1 MLDPKIIRDKPELIK
16 QMLKDRAVE
25 FDFEKMLELNK
36 TRKEMMMQ
44 SDELKQKRNQMS
56 VKIGS
61 EKKAGNDASELLREM
76 GEISKKLD
84 DLESLRKTVDENY
97 HNLSFSIPN
106 LVHDSVPKGADESF
120 NKQVRTWG
128 EIPKFDFEVKDHI
141 DLGLEL
147 DIVDIERASKTAG
160 ARFYY
165 LKDGLVKLGQ
175 ALTAF
180 ALDFVSNKNYNLIQ
194 PPYMINRQSMEGA
207 VIADD
212 FEDVIYK
219 VQDEDLFLIGTSEH
233 AIASMYYDEI
243 LEGSKIPL
251 RYASISPCFRREAGA
266 HGKDQKGIF
275 RVHQFEKIEQFIFC
289 RPEESWE
296 EHEKMIKNTE
306 EFYQQLEIPY
316 RLMLLSSGD
325 MGKVSAKTY
334 DIEAW
339 MAGQNAYRE
348 IVSCSNCIDY
358 QSRRLKI
365 RFREKSNEDTK
376 YIHTLNSTLVAI
388 ERTMVAIL
396 ENNQTKDGH
405 VEVPKVLQKYFGAVS
420 YTHLTLPTILLV

>member
-1 MLDPKIIRDKPELIK
+1 MLDPKIIRDEPDRIK

-36 TRKEMMMQ
+36 TRKEMMIQ

-61 EKKAGNDASELLREM
+61 EKKAGNDASELLIEM

-84 DLESLRKTVDENY
+84 ELENSRKTVDDDY

-106 LVHDSVPKGADESF
+106 LIHNSVPKGADESF

-147 DIVDIERASKTAG
+147 DIVDLERASKTAG

-175 ALTAF
+175 SLTAF
-180 ALDFVSNKNYNLIQ
+180 ALNFVSGKNYNLIQ

-251 RYASISPCFRREAGA
+251 RYASISPCFRKEAGA

-348 IVSCSNCIDY
+348 IVSCSNCVDY

-365 RFREKSNEDTK
+365 RFRDKSNEDTK
-376 YIHTLNSTLVAI
+376 YIHTLNSTLIAI

-405 VEVPKVLQKYFGAVS
+405 VEIPKVLQKYFGDNM
-420 YTHLTLPTILLV
+420 I

>member
-1 MLDPKIIRDKPELIK
+1 MLDPKIIRDEPERIK
-16 QMLKDRAVE
+16 EMLKDRAVE
-25 FDFEKMLELNK
+25 FDLEKMLELNK
-36 TRKEMMMQ
+36 VRKDMMQ
-44 SDELKQKRNQMS
+44 QTDELKQKRNQMS
-56 VKIGS
+56 MKIAT
-61 EKKAGNDASELLREM
+61 EKKAGNDASELLQEM
-76 GEISKKLD
+76 SQISSKLD
-84 DLESLRKTVDENY
+84 DMENQRKTIDDDY
-97 HNLSFSIPN
+97 HKLSFSIPN
-106 LVHDSVPKGADESF
+106 MIHDSVPKGPNESF

-128 EIPKFDFEVKDHI
+128 DVPKFDFEVKDHI
-141 DLGLEL
+141 DLGLGL
-147 DIVDIERASKTAG
+147 DIVDLERASKTAG

-165 LKDGLVKLGQ
+165 LKGGLVKLGQ

-180 ALDFVSNKNYNLIQ
+180 ALDFVSKRDYNLIQ

-212 FEDVIYK
+212 FEEVIYK

-233 AIASMYYDEI
+233 AIASMHYDEI
-243 LEGSKIPL
+243 LEGGKIPL
-251 RYASISPCFRREAGA
+251 RYASVSPCFRKEAGA

-289 RPEESWE
+289 RPEESWD

-306 EFYQQLEIPY
+306 EFYQELEIPY

-325 MGKVSAKTY
+325 LGKVSAKTY

-339 MAGQNAYRE
+339 MSGQNAYRE
-348 IVSCSNCIDY
+348 IVSCSNCLDY

-405 VEVPKVLQKYFGAVS
+405 VEVPKVLQKYFGDN
-420 YTHLTLPTILLV
+420 LI

>member
-1 MLDPKIIRDKPELIK
+1 MLDPKIIRDEPHRIK
-16 QMLKDRAVE
+16 QMLRDRAVE

-61 EKKAGNDASELLREM
+61 EKKAGNDASDLLKEM

-84 DLESLRKTVDENY
+84 ELENSRKTVDDNY

-106 LVHDSVPKGADESF
+106 LIHDSVPKGADETF

-128 EIPKFDFEVKDHI
+128 EIPKFEFKVKDHI

-147 DIVDIERASKTAG
+147 DIVDLERASKTAG

-175 ALTAF
+175 SLTAF
-180 ALDFVSNKNYNLIQ
+180 ALDFVSGKNYNLIQ

-233 AIASMYYDEI
+233 AIAYMYYDEI

-251 RYASISPCFRREAGA
+251 RYASISPCFRKEAGA

-306 EFYQQLEIPY
+306 EFYQKLEIPY

-348 IVSCSNCIDY
+348 IVSCSNCVDY

-365 RFREKSNEDTK
+365 RFRDKSNEDTK
-376 YIHTLNSTLVAI
+376 YIHTLNSTLIAI

-405 VEVPKVLQKYFGAVS
+405 VEIPKVLQKYFGDNM
-420 YTHLTLPTILLV
+420 I

>member
-1 MLDPKIIRDKPELIK
+1 MLDPKIIRDEPEKIK
-16 QMLKDRAVE
+16 EMLKDRAVE
-25 FDFEKMLELNK
+25 FDLEKMLELNK
-36 TRKEMMMQ
+36 VRKDMMQ
-44 SDELKQKRNQMS
+44 QTDELKQKRNQMS
-56 VKIGS
+56 MKIAT
-61 EKKAGNDASELLREM
+61 EKKAGNDASELLQEM
-76 GEISKKLD
+76 SQISSKLD
-84 DLESLRKTVDENY
+84 DMENQRKTIDDDY
-97 HNLSFSIPN
+97 HKLSFSIPN
-106 LVHDSVPKGADESF
+106 MIHDSVPKGPDESF

-128 EIPKFDFEVKDHI
+128 DIPKFDFEIKDHI
-141 DLGLEL
+141 DLGLGL
-147 DIVDIERASKTAG
+147 DIVDLERASKTAG

-165 LKDGLVKLGQ
+165 LKGGLVKLGQ

-180 ALDFVSNKNYNLIQ
+180 ALDFVSKRDYNLIQ

-212 FEDVIYK
+212 FEEVIYK

-233 AIASMYYDEI
+233 AIASMHYDEI
-243 LEGSKIPL
+243 LEGGKIPL
-251 RYASISPCFRREAGA
+251 RYASVSPCFRKEAGA

-289 RPEESWE
+289 RPEESWD

-306 EFYQQLEIPY
+306 EFYQELEIPY

-348 IVSCSNCIDY
+348 IVSCSNCLDY

-405 VEVPKVLQKYFGAVS
+405 VEVPKVLQKYFGDN
-420 YTHLTLPTILLV
+420 LI

>member
-1 MLDPKIIRDKPELIK
+1 MLDPKIIRDEPEKIK
-16 QMLKDRAVE
+16 EMLKDRAVE
-25 FDFEKMLELNK
+25 FDLEKMLELNRV
-36 TRKEMMMQ
+36 RKDMMQ
-44 SDELKQKRNQMS
+44 QTDELKQKRNQMS
-56 VKIGS
+56 MKIAT
-61 EKKAGNDASELLREM
+61 EKKAGNDASELLQEM
-76 GEISKKLD
+76 SQISSKLD
-84 DLESLRKTVDENY
+84 DMENQRKTIDDDY
-97 HNLSFSIPN
+97 HKLSFSIPN
-106 LVHDSVPKGADESF
+106 MIHDSVPKGPDESF

-128 EIPKFDFEVKDHI
+128 DVPKFDFEVKDHI
-141 DLGLEL
+141 DLGLGL
-147 DIVDIERASKTAG
+147 DIVDLERASKTAG

-165 LKDGLVKLGQ
+165 LKGGLVKLGQ

-180 ALDFVSNKNYNLIQ
+180 ALDFVSKRDYNLIQ

-212 FEDVIYK
+212 FEEVIYK

-233 AIASMYYDEI
+233 AIASMHYDEI
-243 LEGSKIPL
+243 LEGGKIPL
-251 RYASISPCFRREAGA
+251 RYASVSPCFRKEAGA

-289 RPEESWE
+289 RPEESWD

-306 EFYQQLEIPY
+306 EFYQELEIPY

-339 MAGQNAYRE
+339 MSGQNAYRE
-348 IVSCSNCIDY
+348 IVSCSNCLDY

-405 VEVPKVLQKYFGAVS
+405 VEVPKVLQKYFGDN
-420 YTHLTLPTILLV
+420 LI

>member
-76 GEISKKLD
+76 GEISKNLD

-365 RFREKSNEDTK
+365 RFREKSNEDTNT
-376 YIHTLNSTLVAI
+376 YTL
-388 ERTMVAIL
+388 
-396 ENNQTKDGH
+396 
-405 VEVPKVLQKYFGAVS
+405 
-420 YTHLTLPTILLV
+420 

>member
-1 MLDPKIIRDKPELIK
+1 MLDPKIIRDEPELIK
-16 QMLKDRAVE
+16 EMLKDRAID
-25 FDFEKMLELNK
+25 FDLEKMLELNK
-36 TRKEMMMQ
+36 VRKEMMHQ

-56 VKIGS
+56 TKIAT
-61 EKKAGNDASELLREM
+61 EKKAGNDASELLQQM
-76 GEISKKLD
+76 SQISTELD
-84 DLESLRKTVDENY
+84 DMENQRKTIEVDY
-97 HNLSFSIPN
+97 QKLSFSIPN
-106 LVHDSVPKGADESF
+106 MIHDSVPRGVDGTF

-128 EIPKFDFEVKDHI
+128 DIPKFDFEVKDHI
-141 DLGLEL
+141 DLGLGL
-147 DIVDIERASKTAG
+147 NIMDLERASKTAG

-165 LKDGLVKLGQ
+165 LKGGLVKLGQ

-180 ALDFVSNKNYNLIQ
+180 ALDFISEKNYDLIQ

-212 FEDVIYK
+212 FEEVIYK

-233 AIASMYYDEI
+233 AIASMHYDEI

-251 RYASISPCFRREAGA
+251 RYASISPCFRKEAGA

-275 RVHQFEKIEQFIFC
+275 RVHQFEKVEQFVFC
-289 RPEESWE
+289 RPEESWD
-296 EHEKMIKNTE
+296 EHEKMIQNAE
-306 EFYQQLEIPY
+306 EFYQKLEIPY
-316 RLMLLSSGD
+316 KLMLLSSGD

-334 DIEAW
+334 DLEAW

-348 IVSCSNCIDY
+348 IVSCSNCLDY

-388 ERTMVAIL
+388 ERTMVSII
-396 ENNQTKDGH
+396 ENNQTKDG
-405 VEVPKVLQKYFGAVS
+405 EIRIPKVLKNYFGEE
-420 YTHLTLPTILLV
+420 TITFKPSNK

>member
-1 MLDPKIIRDKPELIK
+1 MLDPKIIRDEPDRIK

-44 SDELKQKRNQMS
+44 SDDLKQKRNQMS

-61 EKKAGNDASELLREM
+61 EKKAGNDASELLKEM

-84 DLESLRKTVDENY
+84 ELENLRKTVDENY

-106 LVHDSVPKGADESF
+106 LIHDSVPKGADESF
-120 NKQVRTWG
+120 NQQIRTWG

-147 DIVDIERASKTAG
+147 DIVDLERASKTAG

-175 ALTAF
+175 SLTAF
-180 ALDFVSNKNYNLIQ
+180 ALDFVASKNYNLIQ

-251 RYASISPCFRREAGA
+251 RYASISPCFRKEAGA

-306 EFYQQLEIPY
+306 EFYQQLEMPY

-376 YIHTLNSTLVAI
+376 YIHTLNSTLIAI

-405 VEVPKVLQKYFGAVS
+405 IEIPKVLQKYFGDNM
-420 YTHLTLPTILLV
+420 I

>member
-1 MLDPKIIRDKPELIK
+1 MLDPKIIRDEPEKIK
-16 QMLKDRAVE
+16 EMLKDRAVE
-25 FDFEKMLELNK
+25 FDLEKMLELNK
-36 TRKEMMMQ
+36 VRKDMMQ
-44 SDELKQKRNQMS
+44 QTDELKQKRNQMS
-56 VKIGS
+56 MKIAT
-61 EKKAGNDASELLREM
+61 EKKAGNDASELLEEM
-76 GEISKKLD
+76 SQVSSKLD
-84 DLESLRKTVDENY
+84 DMENQRKTIDDDY
-97 HNLSFSIPN
+97 HKLSFSIPN
-106 LVHDSVPKGADESF
+106 MIHDSVPKGPDESF

-128 EIPKFDFEVKDHI
+128 DVPKFDFKVKDHI
-141 DLGLEL
+141 DLGLGL
-147 DIVDIERASKTAG
+147 DIVDLERASKTAG

-165 LKDGLVKLGQ
+165 LKGGLVKLGQ

-180 ALDFVSNKNYNLIQ
+180 ALDFVSKRDYNLIQ

-212 FEDVIYK
+212 FEEVIYK

-233 AIASMYYDEI
+233 AIASMHYDEI
-243 LEGSKIPL
+243 LEGGKIPL
-251 RYASISPCFRREAGA
+251 RYASVSPCFRKEAGA

-289 RPEESWE
+289 RPEESWD

-405 VEVPKVLQKYFGAVS
+405 IEIPKVLQKYFGDNM
-420 YTHLTLPTILLV
+420 I